1 MRRVTAFLLF
11 FTLSCGPVAQPES
24 NRTVAAYEVTL
35 RSQDVYR
42 QFLSILDEAAQ
53 SQGYHLDHRDGGG
66 VEPFTINAS
75 IWRGDDE
82 ESMAHAMDF
91 EDRVG
96 RVWIT
101 FPLGE
106 DPVRSEHFRR
116 ALMAQIEDSWP
127 MTASLPIMPTG
138 AIPLT
143 HDLVLTQDGYQVRES
158 AASRYQEREP

>member
-1 MRRVTAFLLF
+1 MRNLLALLF
-11 FTLSCGPVAQPES
+11 FLALACGPVLQPPS
-24 NRTVAAYEVTL
+24 NKTVAAYEVPLHTH
-35 RSQDVYR
+35 DDYR
-42 QFLSILDEAAQ
+42 RFLSILDEAAKRE
-53 SQGYHLDHRDGGG
+53 GYHLDHRDGGG

-91 EDRVG
+91 EDRIG

-106 DPVRSEHFRR
+106 NPAQSESFRR
-116 ALMAQIEDSWP
+116 PLMAKVMDVWP
-127 MTASLPIMPTG
+127 STATLPIMPNG

-143 HDLVLTQDGYQVRES
+143 HDLVRTEEGYAVRES
-158 AASRYQEREP
+158 AASKYEERGP